1 MSGLVICDQ
10 ANAEESHL
18 FYNVPPTAEES
29 LSLYSAEQNTEHRLI
44 CNVASSYSGWQTVPI
59 VI

>member
-1 MSGLVICDQ
+1 VICDQ

-18 FYNVPPTAEES
+18 FYNVPPTAEEP
-29 LSLYSAEQNTEHRLI
+29 LSLYSDEQNTEHRLI
-44 CNVASSYSGWQTVPI
+44 CNVASSYSGWQTVLI